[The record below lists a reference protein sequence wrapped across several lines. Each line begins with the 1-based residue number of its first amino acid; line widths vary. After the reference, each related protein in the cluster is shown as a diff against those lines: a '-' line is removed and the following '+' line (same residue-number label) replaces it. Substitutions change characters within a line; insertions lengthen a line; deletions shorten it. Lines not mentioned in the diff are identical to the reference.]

1 MCEPL
6 GTNGFPT
13 HIKTVSQQWL
23 GKDFPQ
29 FIAPLPSFLHN
40 RSWLAWTGRWIVEP
54 NRLDLQPVYCW
65 GYKCSLRLSTSQK
78 HSHSRTHLPE
88 KKNEHTQKKRRGG
101 QVGKAS
107 CQPTSGLGGEEPK
120 CARCTVPIQLTSAPF
135 LSISAAPA
143 VFVTDI
149 PSFINHRKQL
159 RDFVTSEQHTANS
172 AHVQAWACKWQELK
186 RSYRRKK
193 KLYNFHF
200 WY

>member
-1 MCEPL
+1 MLAPIINQPETLPFTHPPTRKKKR
-6 GTNGFPT
+6 TN
-13 HIKTVSQQWL
+13 
-23 GKDFPQ
+23 
-29 FIAPLPSFLHN
+29 
-40 RSWLAWTGRWIVEP
+40 
-54 NRLDLQPVYCW
+54 
-65 GYKCSLRLSTSQK
+65 
-78 HSHSRTHLPE
+78 
-88 KKNEHTQKKRRGG
+88 TQKERRGG

-107 CQPTSGLGGEEPK
+107 CQPTSGLGGEEQK

-172 AHVQAWACKWQELK
+172 AHVQAWACKWLELK
-186 RSYRRKK
+186 RSYMRKK

-200 WY
+200 GYKKNQSVKKKKSGWGWKSRGAEICLHQRMLL

>member
-1 MCEPL
+1 MLAPIINQPETLPF
-6 GTNGFPT
+6 THPPT
-13 HIKTVSQQWL
+13 RK
-23 GKDFPQ
+23 K
-29 FIAPLPSFLHN
+29 
-40 RSWLAWTGRWIVEP
+40 E
-54 NRLDLQPVYCW
+54 
-65 GYKCSLRLSTSQK
+65 
-78 HSHSRTHLPE
+78 RTHA
-88 KKNEHTQKKRRGG
+88 KKRRGG

-172 AHVQAWACKWQELK
+172 AHVQAWACKWLELK

-200 WY
+200 GYKKKPACQKKKKKVGGAGNLVEQKSVSTNGCFCEDVTTITVDLN